1 MPMEEMAALTI
12 EAHFREIDPATLS
25 RIADDVMAFLLTQER
40 IQDPSVAVDL
50 SIGMI
55 EVEMLIPDAMTL
67 ESAKAIGE
75 PIFKAAMDQAHL
87 AIEVDENSTTME
99 LVPV

>member
-1 MPMEEMAALTI
+1 MAEMAALTI
-12 EAHFREIDPATLS
+12 EAHFRQIDADTLA

-40 IQDPSVAVDL
+40 IQDPSVAVDV
-50 SIGMI
+50 SVGMI
-55 EVEMLIPDAMTL
+55 EVEMLIPDATTL

-75 PIFKAAMDQAHL
+75 PVFKAAMDHAQV
-87 AIEVDENSTTME
+87 AIQVDDNSTTME